1 MYSILVLDDVEI
13 GVIEYLRSKCTVSY
27 MPTHSKEQILG
38 VIESIDGLIYRD
50 FSTTLDKDI
59 LSKAKNLKCIVRT
72 GGGSGVI
79 DFEVAKK
86 KNIVVMA
93 AEGCNAFTAAEFIF
107 ASMLILSRKIALGD
121 KMFRAGTINRE
132 NLWGSELANKTLG
145 IIGFG
150 RIGKNLCK
158 MANTF
163 GMQVISYS
171 PHITKDQEDEY
182 HMKGVTL
189 GKLFEQSDF
198 VSIAFPRSKDFTG
211 MINAEKITLM
221 KKGVNII
228 NATSMS
234 LFNYEDVTK
243 ALKDGI
249 IGGLVIDRPDF
260 DPQKEKHPFMDFP
273 NVLFV
278 PAIGSHTHEGQFRCG
293 KEAAD
298 QLLEYL
304 ENGTIKHQIK
314 G

>member
-50 FSTTLDKDI
+50 FSTTFDKDI
-59 LSKAKNLKCIVRT
+59 LSKAKKLKCIVRT

-79 DFEVAKK
+79 DFEIAKEK
-86 KNIVVMA
+86 SILIMDT
-93 AEGCNAFTAAEFIF
+93 EGCNAFTAAEFIF
-107 ASMLILSRKIALGD
+107 ASMFTLSRKIALGD
-121 KMFRAGTINRE
+121 KMFRAGNINRE

-158 MANTF
+158 MATTF
-163 GMQVISYS
+163 GMQVISFS
-171 PHITKDQEDEY
+171 PHITRDQEEEY
-182 HMKGVTL
+182 HMKGVTIDHL
-189 GKLFEQSDF
+189 YERSDF
-198 VSIAFPRSKDFTG
+198 ISIAFPRSKDFTG
-211 MINAEKITLM
+211 MINAEKISLM

-228 NATSMS
+228 NATSMN

-243 ALKDGI
+243 ALIEGK

-260 DPQKEKHPFMDFP
+260 DPIKEKHPFMNFP

-278 PAIGSHTHEGQFRCG
+278 PAIGSHTHEGQFRCAR
-293 KEAAD
+293 EAAD
-298 QLLEYL
+298 QMLNYL
-304 ENGTIKHQIK
+304 ENGMIKHQIK
-314 G
+314 V